1 MTLDASLQKAH
12 GAYYTPDHV
21 ADFLARWAVRNPTDV
36 VLDPSAGAGV
46 FLFSAN
52 IVLNELGPISTGQI
66 IGIELLSETYEQT
79 QSDLNASGVNAKLVH
94 ANFFQIEQTQLGL
107 VDAVIG
113 NPPFIRYQQFSGDV
127 RSLALA
133 RSREAGVELS
143 ALTSS
148 WAPFL
153 VHAVQFLKVGGRLAV
168 VAPAE
173 LVHANYARPVLRHLC
188 DSFRRVSILAF
199 DKRVFADLSE
209 DTVLVLAEGKGAEHE
224 KFTLSKVS
232 DTRHLAAAFKSEI
245 TLSVPDMSS
254 GAIRMIEYFLPERV
268 RDLYRAI
275 RRNESIQRLGDF
287 ANVGI
292 GYVTGAN
299 DFFHLSAAS
308 AKALQIP
315 DRCLAPVV
323 RSGADLRGL
332 YFTKRDWQVA
342 ANRGTA
348 NYLLRISAP
357 FTKLPSSVRKYIARG
372 RRDGIH
378 SRYKCRTRE
387 CWYEVPHVHNADGF
401 LTYMSGGAPRLVADK
416 AGAFAPNTL
425 HVVRMRTGGSVA
437 TRDLAAMWHS
447 SVTALSCEIE
457 GHSLGGGLLKLEPK
471 EAQNV
476 LVPAIQVQ
484 SGFTAE
490 LDRLIRQSN
499 LETASS
505 LVDEKVSSAT
515 GLSLA
520 ELGLLRQGA
529 TLLRER
535 RQNR

>member
-1 MTLDASLQKAH
+1 MTLDASLKKAH

-21 ADFLARWAVRNPTDV
+21 ADFLAKWAVRNPTDV
-36 VLDPSAGAGV
+36 VLDPSAGGGV
-46 FLFSAN
+46 FLFAAN
-52 IVLNELGPISTGQI
+52 TVFNDLAPSSTGQI
-66 IGIELLSETYEQT
+66 IGIELLSDTHKQT
-79 QSDLNASGVNAKLVH
+79 QNDLDAGGVNAKLVH
-94 ANFFQIEQTQLGL
+94 ANFFQIVPTQLGL

-127 RSLALA
+127 RNLALA

-153 VHAVQFLKVGGRLAV
+153 VHAVQFLKDGGRLAV

-209 DTVLVLAEGKGAEHE
+209 DTVLVLAEGKGAKHD

-232 DTRHLAAAFKSEI
+232 DTRHLAAAFKTEI

-254 GAIRMIEYFLPERV
+254 GAIRMIEYFLSERV
-268 RDLYRAI
+268 RDLYRAV
-275 RRNESIQRLGDF
+275 RRNESVQKLGDF

-299 DFFHLSAAS
+299 DFFHLSAAD

-348 NYLLRISAP
+348 NYLLRVSAP
-357 FTKLPSSVRKYIARG
+357 FTKLPTSVRTYIARG
-372 RRDGIH
+372 RREGIH
-378 SRYKCRTRE
+378 QRYKCRTRE
-387 CWYEVPHVHNADGF
+387 CWYEVPHVHDADGF
-401 LTYMSGGAPRLVADK
+401 LTYMSGDAPKVVTNK

-425 HVVRMRTGGSVA
+425 HVIRMGKNGSMA
-437 TRDLAAMWHS
+437 AQDLAAMWHS

-471 EAQNV
+471 EAQRV
-476 LVPAIQVQ
+476 LVPALR
-484 SGFTAE
+484 AE
-490 LDRLIRQSN
+490 SPFSAEIDRLVRLSKSEIVSELIDR
-499 LETASS
+499 E
-505 LVDEKVSSAT
+505 VSSKT
-515 GLSLA
+515 GISLN
-520 ELGLLRQGA
+520 ELRLLREGA
-529 TLLRER
+529 ILLRER